1 MEANAEA
8 GPKADPEADL
18 EDAGRDD
25 EAKTPANDGSGS
37 RPSTWGGLG
46 AQARFIF

>member
-8 GPKADPEADL
+8 GPKADL

-37 RPSTWGGLG
+37 RPSTWGDLG
-46 AQARFIF
+46 AQVCFIF